1 MSLKIWLDGQLVDRA
16 DAKISVYDHGLLYG
30 DGVFEGIRV
39 YSGKIFECEAHLD
52 RFWDSAKA
60 IRLTLPVSR
69 EQLRTAME
77 ETVRANG
84 FRDCY
89 VRVVA
94 TRGPGD
100 LGIDPRK
107 SPRPS
112 LFIIADLIS
121 VYPREMYEK
130 GMSLITSSVIRNH
143 PAALSARIKSLNYLN
158 NILAKIEANDAGVS
172 EAVMLNHEGNV
183 SECTAENIFIVRD
196 GEVQTPTATDGILEG
211 VTRKVMLALCK
222 RMQIPF
228 VEKILQRHDLY
239 IADECFLTGTGAE
252 VAPVTKID
260 GREIGTGQPGPIT
273 RKLIDAF
280 HRHVRES

>member
-1 MSLKIWLDGQLVDRA
+1 MPRVYINGEFFDKA

-89 VRVVA
+89 IGVVA

-121 VYPREMYEK
+121 VYP
-130 GMSLITSSVIRNH
+130 
-143 PAALSARIKSLNYLN
+143 
-158 NILAKIEANDAGVS
+158 
-172 EAVMLNHEGNV
+172 
-183 SECTAENIFIVRD
+183 
-196 GEVQTPTATDGILEG
+196 
-211 VTRKVMLALCK
+211 
-222 RMQIPF
+222 
-228 VEKILQRHDLY
+228 
-239 IADECFLTGTGAE
+239 
-252 VAPVTKID
+252 
-260 GREIGTGQPGPIT
+260 
-273 RKLIDAF
+273 
-280 HRHVRES
+280 